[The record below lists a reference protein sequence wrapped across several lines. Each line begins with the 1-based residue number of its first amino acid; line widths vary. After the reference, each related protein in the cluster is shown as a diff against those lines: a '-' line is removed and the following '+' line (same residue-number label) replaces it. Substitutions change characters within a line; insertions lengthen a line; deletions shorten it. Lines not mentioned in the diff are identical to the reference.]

1 MLQKISASTMLN
13 AGSVA
18 TFVAFPLLYHAAFGA
33 GPGMLVSGMLLTVCG
48 MLAPFIARA
57 CKQ

>member
-1 MLQKISASTMLN
+1 MLQRITASSMLN

-18 TFVAFPLLYHAAFGA
+18 ACIAFPLLHRAAFGDS
-33 GPGMLVSGMLLTVCG
+33 PGMLVPGMALTAFS